1 MFMYLHPCRQIRTK
15 CAVYCAH
22 LYHLYHRMSAPVPL
36 RTIEHVVFEANRF
49 MLISRGVVATY
60 LSSITVPYSR
70 IEHVQQYA
78 TF

>member
-1 MFMYLHPCRQIRTK
+1 MLMYMYPCRQIRTK
-15 CAVYCAH
+15 CAVYCSH
-22 LYHLYHRMSAPVPL
+22 LYHHMSAPVLL

-49 MLISRGVVATY
+49 MLLSRGVVATY